1 MTDYHPQWAGLH
13 HSVLGLHH
21 RSNSITVAGL
31 SDACILSS
39 FKDTDRDERVQNGS
53 EEKRLC
59 LEWIEREDK
68 QKDVI
73 HALSPPKAQPS
84 CFVEQKLIGA
94 RQDSEEQESPIDWAI
109 NIQTSRSGQRRNI
122 KTAGRRTSGEFC
134 NAFHSTERSPE
145 GAVMTRVI
153 GFFSSYDNLHQ
164 SCHANKLWG
173 HWEGHSDSW
182 TSVLSDNDI
191 DEFGSAERFP
201 HAGEYFSCFLRVFE
215 YKDSTF

>member
-1 MTDYHPQWAGLH
+1 MYSVVVQGHWQRRAG
-13 HSVLGLHH
+13 S
-21 RSNSITVAGL
+21 
-31 SDACILSS
+31 
-39 FKDTDRDERVQNGS
+39 KRVRR
-53 EEKRLC
+53 EK
-59 LEWIEREDK
+59 
-68 QKDVI
+68 
-73 HALSPPKAQPS
+73 ALSWMDRKRRQTEGCNSCTFPPKAQPS